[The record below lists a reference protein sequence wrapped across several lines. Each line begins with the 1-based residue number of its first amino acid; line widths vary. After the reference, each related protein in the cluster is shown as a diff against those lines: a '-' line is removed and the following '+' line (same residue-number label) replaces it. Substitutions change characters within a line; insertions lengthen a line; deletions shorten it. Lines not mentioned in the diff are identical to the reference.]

1 VAPVSS
7 ERPVSSECRAVG
19 LVGLGLIGTALAGRL
34 ADAGFSVVGTD
45 IDPAACAAL
54 EEIGGTI
61 AASAEEVARRCGRIL
76 IAVFD
81 TDQVEAVLLGP
92 AGVASAAAE
101 AGRRIALVA
110 STCDP
115 DRIAALADKASRRG
129 IDLLETPLS
138 GTSVQVANGEAVTFV
153 GGGEATM
160 ARCADIL
167 QAIAKEAHHM
177 GAAGAGGRTKLAV
190 NLILGL
196 NRAALAEGLV
206 YAERMGLRP
215 ERFLEVARRSAAYS
229 QIMDVKGAKMIAG
242 DFSPHGKVAQSLK
255 DFTLIL
261 ESAAAAGQTLPLA
274 ETYRRLMQ
282 ACVDHGEGELDNC
295 AVIEAIRRA
304 ARRE

>member
-1 VAPVSS
+1 MAES
-7 ERPVSSECRAVG
+7 RTVG

-34 ADAGFSVVGTD
+34 IEAGFSVVGAD
-45 IDPAACAAL
+45 IDSAACAAL
-54 EEIGGTI
+54 EEIGGRI
-61 AASAEEVARRCGRIL
+61 AASAEEVGRRCERML

-92 AGVASAAAE
+92 GGVATAAAE

-115 DRIAALADKASRRG
+115 ERIAALADTASRQG

-138 GTSVQVANGEAVTFV
+138 GTSAQVANGEAVTFV
-153 GGGEATM
+153 GGSEETM

-167 QAIAKEAHHM
+167 NAIAKEAHHM
-177 GAAGAGGRTKLAV
+177 GTAGAGGRTKLAV

-215 ERFLEVARRSAAYS
+215 QRFLEVARRSAAYS

-242 DFSPHGKVAQSLK
+242 DLSPHGKVAQSLK

-261 ESAAAAGQTLPLA
+261 ESVAAAGQALPLA
-274 ETYRRLMQ
+274 ETYHRLMRG
-282 ACVDHGEGELDNC
+282 CVDHGEGELDNC
-295 AVIEAIRRA
+295 AVIEEIRRCA
-304 ARRE
+304 SRG